1 MSTFELKP
9 LDELQSMTSREIAAY
24 IEVFEDW
31 KHQTGKLL
39 DGLYAKAY
47 NKERQEYLKQ
57 LNLSE

>member
-1 MSTFELKP
+1 MSTFEVKP
-9 LDELQSMTSREIAAY
+9 LDELETMTSCEIAVY

-39 DGLYAKAY
+39 DGSYAKAY
-47 NKERQEYLKQ
+47 NKERQEHLKQ